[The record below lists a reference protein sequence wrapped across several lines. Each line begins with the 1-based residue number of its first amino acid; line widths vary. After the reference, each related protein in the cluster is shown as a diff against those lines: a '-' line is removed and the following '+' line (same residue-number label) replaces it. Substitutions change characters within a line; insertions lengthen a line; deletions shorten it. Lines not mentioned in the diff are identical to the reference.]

1 MRKIILA
8 LTATVAVAAP
18 VALTATPAQAYAGT
32 PGCVS
37 LTEYRSITDGMTQRQ
52 VANRFGTKA
61 HPYWGHV
68 TWTYESDSLIETDRE
83 YKRCSKA
90 GKPLS
95 IWAHGGVEVDF
106 TDETDWDWDSDYDYW
121 VNGYQ
126 KLSSYKNR
134 SAY

>member
-61 HPYWGHV
+61 HPYWGKV
-68 TWTYESDSLIETDRE
+68 TWTWDSDYSKEIDRE
-83 YKRCSKA
+83 YKRCIN
-90 GKPLS
+90 GKPVS
-95 IWAHGGVEVDF
+95 IWEHGGVEVDF
-106 TDETDWDWDSDYDYW
+106 ENESDWDTGEFY
-121 VNGYQ
+121 GPL
-126 KLSSYKNR
+126 LSSYKNR